1 MFFIIFQ
8 RTPYWINIV
17 AGPAISYL
25 AILMNIIV
33 FVAFFDKRIKTPV
46 TILLQGLAISDSLTA
61 FCTYGLVPLF
71 AHQFRDI
78 GIANADDNIQ
88 IGTPIGFEIGTLKN
102 FTVSDITDLVN
113 IKYPYCIIHYCAT
126 QLADSFH
133 LVSVL
138 LTASLGLQKFLAVA
152 FPIRFRI
159 TITNRKSVIVCWI
172 CFLTSMMINIPRI
185 FVVRLRSIEKDTC
198 FVSKPNK
205 LLEKYVLMFH
215 PFLFLFLL
223 TSAVVIMTISSFYI
237 AFILC
242 YQKRIRRKDSL
253 SKCKTK
259 RRSSILILCIV
270 VVFLL
275 SEIPRLLINVT
286 VFNTY
291 KSDMNKEDIVWK
303 KVKYEIRDKSMKCL
317 DNLQFR
323 FVQKVNSDLNLNL
336 SMSCQSDIDSSHN
349 YRVWTNYVVHTLVGN
364 TYADYTKQLSSK
376 IDPEYEEMVT
386 TIIQK
391 LTGLMINNTEQSL
404 TNLINIF
411 LCNNISEVN
420 FENIKRSYEMAIYS
434 CDISKIPAIHKHFS
448 YLVLGI
454 TPYSEPMNYILNIVW
469 GKLDITLEK
478 LKITIEILKIST
490 IIGCMSN
497 FVIYFLMSEKL
508 RRALKFSRNLPC
520 RNYKKSIVVL
530 ELQRY
535 KEFTKSISSDA
546 TDTDTEFVLE

>member
-1 MFFIIFQ
+1 
-8 RTPYWINIV
+8 
-17 AGPAISYL
+17 
-25 AILMNIIV
+25 MNIIV

-71 AHQFRDI
+71 VHQFRDI
-78 GIANADDNIQ
+78 GITNTDSNIQ
-88 IGTPIGFEIGTLKN
+88 IGTPVGFGLGTQKN
-102 FTVSDITDLVN
+102 FTVSDITNLVN

-138 LTASLGLQKFLAVA
+138 LTASLGLQKLLAVA

-159 TITNRKSVIVCWI
+159 TITNRKSVVVCWI

-185 FVVRLRSIEKDTC
+185 FVVRLSSIEKDTC

-223 TSAVVIMTISSFYI
+223 VSAVVIMTISSFYI

-242 YQKRIRRKDSL
+242 YQKGIRRNDSFP
-253 SKCKTK
+253 KCKTK

-275 SEIPRLLINVT
+275 SEIPRLLINIT

-303 KVKYEIRDKSMKCL
+303 KVKYEISDKSMKCL
-317 DNLQFR
+317 DRRQLR
-323 FVQKVNSDLNLNL
+323 FVQKVNSDLNLNI
-336 SMSCQSDIDSSHN
+336 SMSCQSDIDSSNN
-349 YRVWTNYVVHTLVGN
+349 YSVWTNYVVHTLVGN
-364 TYADYTKQLSSK
+364 TYEDYIKQLSSK

-391 LTGLMINNTEQSL
+391 LTGLMKSNTERSL
-404 TNLINIF
+404 TKLIDII

-420 FENIKRSYEMAIYS
+420 FEKIKRSYEMAIYS
-434 CDISKIPAIHKHFS
+434 CDISKIPPIHKHFS
-448 YLVLGI
+448 YLILGI

-469 GKLDITLEK
+469 GKFDITLEK
-478 LKITIEILKIST
+478 LKIIMEILKIST
-490 IIGCMSN
+490 VVGCVSN

-508 RRALKFSRNLPC
+508 RRALKFSRNLPFL
-520 RNYKKSIVVL
+520 NYKKRIIAW

-535 KEFTKSISSDA
+535 KVSTKSISTDA
-546 TDTDTEFVLE
+546 TETDTEFVLD